1 MKLVEILATKIKVWP
16 KDATHAVQ
24 DHKGHHS
31 GRIFLL
37 VGPKENTI
45 RNDSLGGWYLGRG
58 VWTAIDPLT
67 NCELAD
73 DCRDAIVT
81 RDQWQA
87 AVDSL
92 KSPAWNGEGLPPVG
106 KAVCEYLGAH
116 QYDVWTVVNIFAEW
130 GEGSRKVVFVD
141 FGDLD
146 GWRAESDPE
155 RFRPIRTAEQIAEDQ
170 KKQEVQELMII
181 LGSVESAAYK
191 DIAIAIQQANFRRQV
206 SR

>member
-16 KDATHAVQ
+16 KDATHSVQ
-24 DHKGHHS
+24 DHKGYHS

-45 RNDSLGGWYLGRG
+45 RNDSLGGWHLGKG
-58 VWTAIDPLT
+58 VWTAVDPLT

-92 KSPAWNGEGLPPVG
+92 KSPAWNGEGLPPD
-106 KAVCEYLGAH
+106 GARVERAFSH
-116 QYDVWTVVNIFAEW
+116 STWKLTTICGHSPDGAYASFYD
-130 GEGSRKVVFVD
+130 
-141 FGDLD
+141 GDGLM
-146 GWRAESDPE
+146 GWADKCKL
-155 RFRPIRTAEQIAEDQ
+155 RPIRTAEQIEADQ
-170 KKQEVQELMII
+170 KNQEIQELMII

-191 DIAIAIQQANFRRQV
+191 DIAIAIQQANFRKQV
-206 SR
+206 TQ

>member
-37 VGPKENTI
+37 VGPKENTT

-106 KAVCEYLGAH
+106 MVCERNKIGTWIETTICGH
-116 QYDVWTVVNIFAEW
+116 
-130 GEGSRKVVFVD
+130 SP
-141 FGDLD
+141 D
-146 GWRAESDPE
+146 GKSYVAFFDDYQVGWIAAN
-155 RFRPIRTAEQIAEDQ
+155 FIRPIRTAEQIAEDQ
-170 KKQEVQELMII
+170 RKQEIQELMIV
-181 LGSVESAAYK
+181 LGSVESADYK
-191 DIAIAIQQANFRRQV
+191 DIAIAIQQANFRKQV
-206 SR
+206 SQ

>member
-106 KAVCEYLGAH
+106 TVCEVAPPIHWRGTKVRVLCLDEGDAVCRVLEGDMLGGLKQLMAS
-116 QYDVWTVVNIFAEW
+116 E
-130 GEGSRKVVFVD
+130 
-141 FGDLD
+141 L
-146 GWRAESDPE
+146 
-155 RFRPIRTAEQIAEDQ
+155 RPIRTAEQIAEDQ
-170 KKQEVQELMII
+170 RKQEIQELMIV
-181 LGSVESAAYK
+181 LGSVESADYK
-191 DIAIAIQQANFRRQV
+191 DIAIAIQQANFRKQV
-206 SR
+206 SQ